1 MTKNK
6 YTRNDLKLITHD
18 ALALFGVDVKSIELK
33 IANDQYQMII
43 HCVLFP
49 DLVKREMKISL
60 SLEIGVLKDVS
71 LADKVL
77 SAFSSTLNVMLD
89 SYDDMLSDDLILL
102 NNNDYLDELTDKDN
116 EKDFANTFVIHDYF
130 EFEHEFKKRL
140 EKLNY
145 DINNDLFLR
154 KAEKPSLYNDKCEKP
169 SLADKA
175 LANDFSVFARDSW
188 IHDHAGIVPDAEHA
202 ALNLSNYKNF
212 VLYLIDHDGEV
223 KLDYDTDDLIELQ
236 NSVLRGFHI
245 K

>member
-6 YTRNDLKLITHD
+6 YTRNDLKLVTHD
-18 ALALFGVDVKSIELK
+18 ALALFGVDVKLIELK
-33 IANDQYQMII
+33 IANGQYQMMIS
-43 HCVLFP
+43 CVLFP
-49 DLVKREMKISL
+49 DLVKSEMKIPV
-60 SLEIGVLKDVS
+60 SLEIGALKDGN

-77 SAFSSTLNVMLD
+77 LVFSSTLNVMLD
-89 SYDDMLSDDLILL
+89 SYGDMLSDDLILL
-102 NNNDYLDELTDKDN
+102 NNDDYLDELTDEDN

-154 KAEKPSLYNDKCEKP
+154 KAENPSLYNDECEKP
-169 SLADKA
+169 SLADKV
-175 LANDFSVFARDSW
+175 LANEFSVFTRDSW
-188 IHDHAGIVPDAEHA
+188 TRDHASIAPDAEHA

-212 VLYLIDHDGEV
+212 ILYLIDHDGDV
-223 KLDYDTDDLIELQ
+223 KLDYDTDNLIELQ
-236 NSVLRGFHI
+236 NSVLHGFHI

>member
-6 YTRNDLKLITHD
+6 YTRNDLKFITHD
-18 ALALFGVDVKSIELK
+18 ALALFGVDAKSIELK
-33 IANDQYQMII
+33 IANDQYQMMMS
-43 HCVLFP
+43 CVLFP
-49 DLVKREMKISL
+49 DLVKREMKIPF
-60 SLEIGVLKDVS
+60 SLEIGVLKDGN
-71 LADKVL
+71 LADTVL

-102 NNNDYLDELTDKDN
+102 NNDDYLDELTDKDN

-154 KAEKPSLYNDKCEKP
+154 KAEKPSLYDDKCEKP
-169 SLADKA
+169 SLADKV
-175 LANDFSVFARDSW
+175 LANEFSVFTRDSW
-188 IHDHAGIVPDAEHA
+188 ICDHTSIVPDAEHA

-236 NSVLRGFHI
+236 NSVLHGFHI

>member
-1 MTKNK
+1 MAKNK
-6 YTRNDLKLITHD
+6 YTRNDLKRITHD
-18 ALALFGVDVKSIELK
+18 ALALFGVDVKLIDLK
-33 IANDQYQMII
+33 VANGQYQMMIS
-43 HCVLFP
+43 CVLFP
-49 DLVKREMKISL
+49 DLVKHEMKIPV
-60 SLEIGVLKDVS
+60 SLEIGVLKGGN
-71 LADKVL
+71 LTDKIL

-102 NNNDYLDELTDKDN
+102 NNDDYLSELTDKDN

-130 EFEHEFKKRL
+130 EFEHEFKERL
-140 EKLNY
+140 EQLNY

-169 SLADKA
+169 SLADKV
-175 LANDFSVFARDSW
+175 LANEFGVFTQDSW
-188 IHDHAGIVPDAEHA
+188 IRDHASIVPDAEHA

-212 VLYLIDHDGEV
+212 ILYLIDHDGEV
-223 KLDYDTDDLIELQ
+223 RLDYDTDDLIELQ